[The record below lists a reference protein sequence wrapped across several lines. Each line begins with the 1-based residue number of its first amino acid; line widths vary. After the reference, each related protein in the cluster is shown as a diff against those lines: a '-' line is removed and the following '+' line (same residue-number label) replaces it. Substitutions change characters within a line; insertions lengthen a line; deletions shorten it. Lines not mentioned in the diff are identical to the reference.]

1 LKEAAMNVESV
12 LNSKGSTVVT
22 ARPETPI
29 TAIAKLLTEARIGA
43 VVISADN
50 TRVEGILSERD
61 IVNAVA
67 ARGEEALSL
76 PASALMTRNVVT
88 CAPEDHV
95 ADLMAVM
102 TEKRIRHLP
111 VVDEGALAGIIS
123 IGDVVRCRVQ
133 EISAEAEALRTYVT
147 QG

>member
-1 LKEAAMNVESV
+1 MNVESV
-12 LNSKGSTVVT
+12 LNSKGSSVVT
-22 ARPETPI
+22 ARPEAPI
-29 TAIAKLLTEARIGA
+29 REIAKLLADAKIGA
-43 VVISADN
+43 VVISSDN

-67 ARGEEALSL
+67 SQGEAALGLS
-76 PASALMTRNVVT
+76 ASALMTRDVVT
-88 CAPEDHV
+88 CSPEDQV

-111 VVDEGALAGIIS
+111 VVTEGALAGIIS

>member
-1 LKEAAMNVESV
+1 MNVESV

>member
-1 LKEAAMNVESV
+1 MLVESV
-12 LNSKGSTVVT
+12 LNAKGSSVVT
-22 ARPETPI
+22 ARPDTPV
-29 TAIAKLLTEARIGA
+29 TDVAKLLADAKIGA

-67 ARGEEALSL
+67 SRGEETLRL
-76 PASALMTRNVVT
+76 PASALMTRDVVT
-88 CAPEDHV
+88 CTPQDHI

-102 TEKRIRHLP
+102 TEKRVRHLP
-111 VVDEGALAGIIS
+111 VLIEGALAGIIS

>member
-1 LKEAAMNVESV
+1 MLVESV
-12 LNSKGSTVVT
+12 LNAKGSSVVT
-22 ARPETPI
+22 AKPDTPV
-29 TAIAKLLTEARIGA
+29 TDVAKLLADAKIGA

-61 IVNAVA
+61 IVNAIA
-67 ARGEEALSL
+67 SRGEEALRL
-76 PASALMTRNVVT
+76 PASALMTRDVVT
-88 CAPEDHV
+88 CTPQDHI
-95 ADLMAVM
+95 ADLMGVM
-102 TEKRIRHLP
+102 TEERVRHLP
-111 VVDEGALAGIIS
+111 VLIEGALAGIIS

>member
-1 LKEAAMNVESV
+1 MNVESV

-29 TAIAKLLTEARIGA
+29 TAIAKLLTDARIGA

-76 PASALMTRNVVT
+76 PASELMTRNVVT